1 MANERILYINND
13 LRTILIPEEF
23 VVGVVND
30 KLTHRITFRL
40 PRFFHG
46 VDLNDGYGIF
56 VKYTNALLEDDMNMI
71 EYEDID
77 VRETSI
83 FFTWV
88 PNRTAYMAEGPLKF
102 NVSLVKTDD
111 EGTVTNEFNTAAH
124 TLRVLPG
131 IELDQL
137 IPEEVEKNILAQS
150 RNILEKADRRS
161 EAAAVSEQNAKQSEL
176 NARVSEVNAAASEQ
190 AARASEDIAEAWAV
204 GTRHGVPVTQNDET
218 YNNNSKHWA
227 EVSRDKTVFGERTVW
242 DAMNY
247 VYPIGAIYMSTSD
260 ADPAVIFG
268 GEWERIKSKFLFAAE
283 DTGTYRAGQIGGEI
297 NHTLTVNEMP
307 SHTHT
312 FTGQEVTSGGPSN
325 NTSGGPS
332 NNTSGTP
339 SNNNTGSAGS
349 YSAALSYNGSSS
361 GANTKHNHRIVLDT
375 GIAGPAFMTT
385 QNLDCPIT
393 KYYPE
398 VVESELSYFGKCHK
412 NDYNKYRNKL
422 ALYTS
427 HDKNEVYVP
436 PRRGDSGNQFI
447 CLAGHLAG
455 FTSYKFNETGYGST
469 RRGIV
474 TIKNEGYYDVNDY
487 INDYRNIY
495 VMQKDDDGRVWN
507 QFIGPA
513 AYNNY
518 VELSVGSGNH
528 DGTMTS
534 SISGY
539 AQIGGLAN
547 FIPNPSGYIVR
558 TTYEDDSQVHFHSI
572 SHTHSLSIPSHTH
585 TLSNHTH
592 SLQNHTHS
600 LQSHTHK
607 STAKGTN
614 ANTGGGQAHNNMP
627 PYVCVYMWK
636 RTALA
641 PIE

>member
-247 VYPIGAIYMSTSD
+247 VYPIGAIYMSTSN

-283 DTGTYRAGQIGGEI
+283 DTGTYRAGQSGGEI
-297 NHTLTVNEMP
+297 NHTLTTNEMP

-332 NNTSGTP
+332 NNTSG
-339 SNNNTGSAGS
+339 GSGI
-349 YSAALSYNGSSS
+349 LTTNGSGQLSTSNS
-361 GANTKHNHRIVLDT
+361 GILETNKVNVYIDPYSGSTGVPNVNMTSKDGWHQHKINAEVLVKHHQYNNVKLD
-375 GIAGPAFMTT
+375 
-385 QNLDCPIT
+385 
-393 KYYPE
+393 
-398 VVESELSYFGKCHK
+398 FGK
-412 NDYNKYRNKL
+412 D
-422 ALYTS
+422 A
-427 HDKNEVYVP
+427 NEYSFDTD
-436 PRRGDSGNQFI
+436 G
-447 CLAGHLAG
+447 AGA
-455 FTSYKFNETGYGST
+455 
-469 RRGIV
+469 
-474 TIKNEGYYDVNDY
+474 
-487 INDYRNIY
+487 
-495 VMQKDDDGRVWN
+495 
-507 QFIGPA
+507 
-513 AYNNY
+513 
-518 VELSVGSGNH
+518 
-528 DGTMTS
+528 
-534 SISGY
+534 
-539 AQIGGLAN
+539 
-547 FIPNPSGYIVR
+547 
-558 TTYEDDSQVHFHSI
+558 
-572 SHTHSLSIPSHTH
+572 HTHSLLNHVHSMTHTHTIHHGNHSHLISGHIHTIESHTH
-585 TLSNHTH
+585 TIASHTH